1 MPSSEFQ
8 QRQRQP
14 TEPDH
19 YGVILLE
26 EQTCQVHE
34 HLERL
39 EFAGHHEEFDQEVCC
54 HDATTHEMDVRQ
66 GAHHDPSL
74 FDTASI
80 QVVSYDVDGPRRER
94 WSHFVYNC
102 CKQCDHG
109 VTGTYCVFKK

>member
-14 TEPDH
+14 TEPGH
-19 YGVILLE
+19 YDVILEGLG
-26 EQTCQVHE
+26 EQICQVHE
-34 HLERL
+34 RLERL

-54 HDATTHEMDVRQ
+54 HDATTREMDGRQ

-109 VTGTYCVFKK
+109 VTGT